1 MGGQIKG
8 HHLPEG
14 RKTLKKTTLSLL
26 LLIAVMWLTTLTRA
40 QQFAPPTAISVTS
53 TYNYE
58 TAEILQK
65 YEEISALSVP
75 ERRSFFRTSSA
86 REKSEMSRV
95 YFALRLVALPDLN
108 ERQARIML
116 DAISLSSPEFFA
128 AMDGAPTEKAKANA
142 ALQSL
147 ARRAHGILSLNQ
159 SAGLFANIGVNQA
172 EDQILR
178 KYNDIS
184 ALPLTKRKALFRN
197 VSSKDKSDLWRTHLA
212 LFLARRPELNDWQ
225 RETILAAMSLA
236 TPRWFEVKS
245 SDPDW
250 KLKVG
255 DLLRSLEARI
265 LTAFSLEDGAKIFAT
280 LGEPTETARRS
291 PASKRP
297 VLLTSI
303 KNKWAN
309 DSRAHRQWTIN
320 RFAEQDQ
327 GMELEQSPCECS
339 TDSDWCGI
347 FGQCNGTNCK
357 RTQDGCGTLYRY
369 PCNGASCQ

>member
-1 MGGQIKG
+1 MKG

-14 RKTLKKTTLSLL
+14 RKTLKKITLSLL
-26 LLIAVMWLTTLTRA
+26 LLTAVMWLTTFTRA
-40 QQFAPPTAISVTS
+40 QQFAPPTAITVVS
-53 TYNYE
+53 TYEYE

-75 ERRSFFRTSSA
+75 ERRNFFRSSSA
-86 REKSEMSRV
+86 RGKSEMSRV
-95 YFALRLVALPDLN
+95 FLALQFVTRPDLN

-116 DAISLSSPEFFA
+116 DAISLSSPEFFT
-128 AMDGAPTEKAKANA
+128 AMDGAPTEKAKATA

-147 ARRAHGILSLNQ
+147 ARGAHGIISLNH
-159 SAGLFANIGVNQA
+159 SAEHFAGIGMNQA

-184 ALPLTKRKALFRN
+184 ALPITKRKAYFRN
-197 VSSKDKSDLWRTHLA
+197 ATAKDKSDLWRTHLA
-212 LFLARRPELNDWQ
+212 LFIARRTELNDWQ

-265 LTAFSLEDGAKIFAT
+265 LTAFPLEEGAKIFAT
-280 LGEPTETARRS
+280 LGYSTETARRPS
-291 PASKRP
+291 TSTRPAF
-297 VLLTSI
+297 LTKI
-303 KNKWAN
+303 NYKWAN
-309 DSRAHRQWTIN
+309 NSRAHEQWTIN

-347 FGQCNGTNCK
+347 FDRCNGANCK
-357 RTQDGCGTLYRY
+357 VTEDGCGTFYRY